1 MANQLEARI
10 SAIKNIYEKFGHDIR
25 EMKEQLVRLTQSV
38 EDRTRIMAMNSQGLS
53 SYLVQ
58 PTPHTFP
65 HHPYPSHQPHLS
77 TANNTLWEFTLLTH
91 NPRGSLQMPL

>member
-1 MANQLEARI
+1 MANQLKAQI
-10 SAIKNIYEKFGHDIR
+10 SAIKNIYEEFGHDIR
-25 EMKEQLVRLTQSV
+25 KMKEQLAKLTQLV
-38 EDRTRIMAMNSQGLS
+38 EDHTKFMAMNSQGLS

-58 PTPHTFP
+58 PTSHTFP

-77 TANNTLWEFTLLTH
+77 AANNTLWEFTLPTH